1 MSTIHHTKNNSLSS
15 SIAYIS
21 FFLSNWLFFC
31 DRNVLNN
38 VCLFTPYRYKI
49 VKRNK
54 SLKNPRNGNVSNDKF
69 SIFMPPLKC
78 ISSHW
83 LQFHIIDLVH

>member
-1 MSTIHHTKNNSLSS
+1 MSTIQHTKNNSFSS

-21 FFLSNWLFFC
+21 

-38 VCLFTPYRYKI
+38 VCLLTPYRYKI

-54 SLKNPRNGNVSNDKF
+54 SLKNPRNRNVSNDRF
-69 SIFMPPLKC
+69 SIFMPPIKC

-83 LQFHIIDLVH
+83 LQFPIIYLVH